1 MASIGELADLTCHVH
16 SLMYSLDINR
26 IFGCPHQQTGQNTE
40 YFIKEIRRQ
49 CDKNIHDEHTE
60 NINTESNNTAQTE
73 DLPLNTQELI
83 EDATERRKLNIN
95 QHICIACDQCDFT
108 TASKTQ

>member
-1 MASIGELADLTCHVH
+1 MAISPALANRTYLASIGDLADLTCHVH

-83 EDATERRKLNIN
+83 EDA
-95 QHICIACDQCDFT
+95 
-108 TASKTQ
+108 SKTQ